1 MTPSLTTRESR
12 RRQND
17 FTRELTEKGWYH
29 SFELPDGTRIEG
41 CMPLAWQRERWSRF
55 PLPADLSGKR
65 LLDIGAW
72 DGWFSFEA
80 ERRGA
85 SVTSVDCFECPG
97 YLDLHQRL
105 GSHAEYRNL
114 DLYEIPTA
122 GLGRFDIVLFL
133 GVLYH
138 VKYPLLAL
146 EIVCGLATDR
156 VIVESFVIDGP
167 TWQDHRGDLPTL
179 EFYETDE
186 LNGQFDNWF
195 GPSVGALEAMCRAAG
210 FARVETVAVHRD
222 SALLACYRTWLPEPE
237 APAFDPPELLA
248 LGNVN
253 TYGINFN
260 SRRDQYVACWFRTPA
275 GLGQDLGGGLR
286 RGLSK
291 EQLHLEIGRFGA
303 PAVHLQLEETGAWRG
318 TFRIPP
324 GAGTGWNTVRLRLAG
339 SRFGQAR
346 RIAIDMPLEVQSI
359 TVKDVFDGRTWTP
372 RRIQSGDASCWVG
385 GLPENC
391 DCHNVRAFL
400 GAARL
405 AVTYIGEPGEDGFR
419 QVNAALPPE
428 APRGDGAFR
437 VECGGVTSPSIPVR
451 AD

>member
-1 MTPSLTTRESR
+1 MSPPPTPAPAQPLRELR

-17 FTRELTEKGWYH
+17 FTRELTEKGWFH

-41 CMPLAWQRERWSRF
+41 CMPLAWQQERWSRF
-55 PLPADLSGKR
+55 PLPADLTGKR

-85 SVTSVDCFECPG
+85 TVTSVDCVDFPS
-97 YLDLHQRL
+97 YQQVHARL
-105 GSHAEYRNL
+105 GSRAEFRNL
-114 DLYEIPTA
+114 DLFEIPAA

-146 EIVCGLATDR
+146 EIVCALSTGV

-167 TWQDHRGDLPTL
+167 TWRDRRHEIPTL

-210 FARVETVAVHRD
+210 FARVETLAVDRD
-222 SALLACYRTWLPEPE
+222 SALVACYRHWEPEPE
-237 APAFDPPELLA
+237 VPTCEPPDLVALA
-248 LGNVN
+248 NVN

-275 GLGQDLGGGLR
+275 AGLTR
-286 RGLSK
+286 

-303 PAVHLQLEETGAWRG
+303 PAVHLQLEATGAWRG

-324 GAGTGWNTVRLRLAG
+324 GTDPGWNTVRLRLSG
-339 SRFGQAR
+339 SRFGAAR
-346 RIAIDMPLEVQSI
+346 RIAIDLPLAVQSI
-359 TVKDVFDGRTWTP
+359 TVKDVVDAHTWAP
-372 RRIQSGDASCWVG
+372 HRIQSGHATCWVA

-391 DCHNVRAFL
+391 DCHNVHAFL
-400 GAARL
+400 GPARL
-405 AVTYIGEPGEDGFR
+405 AVSFIGDPNPDGFR
-419 QVNAALPPE
+419 QLNAALPAE
-428 APRGDGAFR
+428 APHGDQPFR
-437 VECGGVTSPSIPVR
+437 VESGGVSSPSIPVR
-451 AD
+451 AE